1 MRSISCLFSLLW
13 YGDIRDCGISAIL
26 QSLIRDLIT
35 FRRCGGYET
44 KYTGY
49 VVDLAG
55 YRVCFF
61 IRKGCLRNYGA
72 GFDHYA

>member
-1 MRSISCLFSLLW
+1 M
-13 YGDIRDCGISAIL
+13 IL
-26 QSLIRDLIT
+26 QTLIRDLIT

-55 YRVCFF
+55 YRVCY
-61 IRKGCLRNYGA
+61 RRHYGNITVFLA
-72 GFDHYA
+72 NFRLNGRGIENEGERA

>member
-1 MRSISCLFSLLW
+1 MKIGTFGKQSCLFSLLW

-26 QSLIRDLIT
+26 QTLIRDLIT
-35 FRRCGGYET
+35 FRRCGGYES

-55 YRVCFF
+55 DRVCY
-61 IRKGCLRNYGA
+61 RRHYGNITV
-72 GFDHYA
+72 F

>member
-1 MRSISCLFSLLW
+1 M
-13 YGDIRDCGISAIL
+13 
-26 QSLIRDLIT
+26 IRDLIT

-55 YRVCFF
+55 YRVCYRRPYGNITVFLANY
-61 IRKGCLRNYGA
+61 RLNGKGIENE
-72 GFDHYA
+72 